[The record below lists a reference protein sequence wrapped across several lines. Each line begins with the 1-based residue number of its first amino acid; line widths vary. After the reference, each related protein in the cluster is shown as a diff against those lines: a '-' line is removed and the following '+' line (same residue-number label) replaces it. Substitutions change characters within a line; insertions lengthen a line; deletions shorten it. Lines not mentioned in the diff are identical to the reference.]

1 MAASR
6 PAGSLLQEARV
17 VDVANE
23 DMPRCPLLLE
33 MAFQTKRGIAFVEQ
47 SLVDRAVW
55 RMADHTTLTQC
66 LMLVNKRA
74 ALLGVALK
82 TSFVFAQK
90 SEAAGFERLLK
101 IGATAFDCD
110 SFVRVVT
117 IGATHFAFQ
126 HWMVVR
132 QLERRTNL
140 QVTLETSFR

>member
-17 VDVANE
+17 VDVSNE

-47 SLVDRAVW
+47 SLVDRAVR

-82 TSFVFAQK
+82 TSFVFAQE
-90 SEAAGFERLLK
+90 SEAAGFERLLN